1 MTGFR
6 ESSRAAEGKG
16 MKKTLLMS
24 LAAALFLN
32 FALAA
37 GTAQKKTLPAKPLDL
52 NTATA
57 EELQQLPGIGAT
69 LSRAIVHLRE
79 KSGPFRR
86 VEDLLAVPHITRKT
100 IEKIRPFVTVG
111 LKK

>member
-1 MTGFR
+1 MAGKR
-6 ESSRAAEGKG
+6 PSRCLLAAAALLLCGPVLIAAAEGK
-16 MKKTLLMS
+16 KK
-24 LAAALFLN
+24 
-32 FALAA
+32 
-37 GTAQKKTLPAKPLDL
+37 QPPAKPLNL

-69 LSRAIVHLRE
+69 IAQGIVHLRE

-100 IEKIRPFVTVG
+100 VEAIRPYVTVG
-111 LKK
+111 QQK